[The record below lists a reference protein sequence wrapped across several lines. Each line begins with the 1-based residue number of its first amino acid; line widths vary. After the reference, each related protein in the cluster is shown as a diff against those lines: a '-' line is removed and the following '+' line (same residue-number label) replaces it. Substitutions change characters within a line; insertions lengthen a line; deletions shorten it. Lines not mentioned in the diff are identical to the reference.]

1 MKKFFAFAMLFAA
14 VSFVAC
20 GGGDKKDKEN
30 KCDGNCEQC
39 ENPCDKANYDD
50 SCSEEK
56 CCQSE
61 CEKACEKACHEG
73 ECEKACEKAC
83 DKACHEGE
91 CQGECEK
98 ECCAVCADATCDM
111 TCEEGC
117 C

>member
-61 CEKACEKACHEG
+61 CEKAC
-73 ECEKACEKAC
+73 